1 MLRQIV
7 GIQKL
12 CGAQVQ
18 EDGVM
23 PPGRREAAPCLS
35 WDAQHCLMRRALG
48 LKNAQSKR
56 SGQVSFQLMALR
68 VCAQTSRSSQ
78 PGNLGEMHILEL
90 HPKPNI

>member
-1 MLRQIV
+1 
-7 GIQKL
+7 
-12 CGAQVQ
+12 
-18 EDGVM
+18 
-23 PPGRREAAPCLS
+23 
-35 WDAQHCLMRRALG
+35 MRRALG